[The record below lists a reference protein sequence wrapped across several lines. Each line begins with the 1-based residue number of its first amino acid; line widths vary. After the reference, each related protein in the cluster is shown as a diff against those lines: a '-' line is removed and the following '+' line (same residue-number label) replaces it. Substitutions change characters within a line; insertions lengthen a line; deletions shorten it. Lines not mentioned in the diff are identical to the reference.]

1 MKKSTN
7 IVAIVGRPNVGK
19 STLFNRLVE
28 RRDAIM
34 DNESGVTR
42 DRHYGQADWTGKNF
56 TVIDTGGY
64 VVGSEDTFEEAIRE
78 QVQIAIEEASVLLFV
93 VDVETGLTDLDQE
106 FASLLRRSKKPI
118 YVVANKA
125 DTSEKVMHAV
135 EFYGLGMGE
144 PMAVASASGF
154 GTGDLLDAVVS
165 NFPEEEEEV
174 EEDAIPRISVIGRP
188 NVGKSSL
195 VNLLLQ
201 KERSIVTE
209 IAGTTRDA
217 VDATYKAY
225 GKEFILTD
233 TAGLRRKTRVT
244 ENIEFYSVMRT
255 IKAIERSDVCV
266 AILDATRGI
275 ESQDLSIINL
285 ALKNKKGVVIM
296 VNKWDLIPEKLTNT
310 PKEFAEKIRERLGGA
325 SYLPIVF
332 TSVVE
337 KQRIGKVIDKAI
349 EVYENRKM
357 KVMTSTLNE
366 VLQKEIDRRP
376 PPAHRGH
383 HIKIKYITQLP
394 IHTPVFA
401 FFSNYPKHVKG
412 PYKSFLENKIREHFG
427 FEGVPMGIVFKEK

>member
-1 MKKSTN
+1 MKKNTN

-42 DRHYGQADWTGKNF
+42 DRHYGKAEWTGKNF

-64 VVGSEDTFEEAIRE
+64 VVGSEDTFEGAIRE
-78 QVQIAIEEASVLLFV
+78 QVQIAIDEASVLLFV
-93 VDVETGLTDLDQE
+93 VDVETGLTDLDRD
-106 FASLLRRSKKPI
+106 FADLLRKSDKPI
-118 YVVANKA
+118 YLVANKA
-125 DTSEKVMHAV
+125 DTSEKVMHAF
-135 EFYGLGMGE
+135 EFYELGMGE
-144 PMAVASASGF
+144 PMAIASASGF
-154 GTGDLLDAVVS
+154 GTGDLLDNVVS
-165 NFPEEEEEV
+165 HFPEETEEEEE
-174 EEDAIPRISVIGRP
+174 EEIPRISVIGRP

-201 KERSIVTE
+201 KERSIVTDV
-209 IAGTTRDA
+209 AGTTRDA
-217 VDATYKAY
+217 VDAVYKAY
-225 GKEFILTD
+225 NKEFILTD
-233 TAGLRRKTRVT
+233 TAGLRRKTKVN

-255 IKAIERSDVCV
+255 IKAIERSDVCI

-296 VNKWDLIPEKLTNT
+296 VNKWDLIEKETNT
-310 PKEFAEKIRERLGGA
+310 AKEFAEEIRQRLGGA
-325 SYLPIVF
+325 AYLPIIF
-332 TSVVE
+332 TSVHE
-337 KQRIGKVIDKAI
+337 KQRISKVIDKAI

-357 KVMTSTLNE
+357 KVMTSVLNE
-366 VLQKEIDRRP
+366 VLGKEIERRP
-376 PPAHRGH
+376 PPSHRGH
-383 HIKIKYITQLP
+383 HIQIKYITQLP

-412 PYKSFLENKIREHFG
+412 PYKSFIENKIREHFG